1 MTHSNPILPPLRDLL
16 SKKDGKF
23 LDTTLPRQNNMSI
36 FCSSAR
42 EFLNSKEI
50 IHFTLGLD
58 LAKHHRLTLSWGYK
72 LKNVLK
78 TKLKREI
85 IAAHEAR

>member
-1 MTHSNPILPPLRDLL
+1 MTHSNPISLPLRDLL
-16 SKKDGKF
+16 SKKDSNF
-23 LDTTLPRQNNMSI
+23 LDTALPRQNNMSI

-42 EFLNSKEI
+42 EFLNSKDI
-50 IHFTLGLD
+50 IHFTLELD

-72 LKNVLK
+72 LKTVLK
-78 TKLKREI
+78 TKPKREI